1 MNVQNEICQLI
12 RENVLMNNDI
22 ILTPD
27 TDLLNDIG
35 MDSLTLILLVV
46 LIEEK
51 FAIQLPD
58 DFLTNE
64 NLSKI
69 SNIVS
74 IVQSL
79 RCVSYKQ

>member
-69 SNIVS
+69 SNSVS
-74 IVQSL
+74 LVQSL

>member
-1 MNVQNEICQLI
+1 
-12 RENVLMNNDI
+12 MNNDI